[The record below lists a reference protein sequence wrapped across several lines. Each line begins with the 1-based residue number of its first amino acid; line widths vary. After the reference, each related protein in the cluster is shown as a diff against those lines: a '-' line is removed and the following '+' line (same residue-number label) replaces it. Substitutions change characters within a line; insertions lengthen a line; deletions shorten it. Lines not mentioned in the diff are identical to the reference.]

1 MQALAAVAAGS
12 TVAPVSPAYYT
23 VGFRVY
29 DKAGNWTETSH
40 RSGIVILPT

>member
-1 MQALAAVAAGS
+1 M
-12 TVAPVSPAYYT
+12 
-23 VGFRVY
+23 GFRVY